1 MAHAPWILAAA
12 LTLGAGGPTADAAAG
27 AAKPVRWIKF
37 ADCSAFYRVDARL
50 APASAARSS
59 QAADAYGRAA
69 VAHFEAQRKATPEAA
84 QHAVDGRIKAG
95 LERFAGQPP
104 RAAVLKLIGK
114 CPPVG
119 G

>member
-1 MAHAPWILAAA
+1 MAHATWILAAA
-12 LTLGAGGPTADAAAG
+12 LALAVGGPADAA
-27 AAKPVRWIKF
+27 AAKPVRWIKL
-37 ADCSAFYRVDARL
+37 ADCAAYYRVDARL
-50 APASAARSS
+50 APADGSAARAS

-69 VAHFEAQRKATPEAA
+69 VARFGAERKATPVVA
-84 QHAVDGRIKAG
+84 QHAVDARIKAG

-104 RAAVLKLIGK
+104 RAAVLTLIGK